1 MSRIDEPTV
10 AQTSWA
16 SNRARHL
23 FLIILITFMMLSSMA
38 ILRGVFLKGAGLDVL
53 WPEGLALFG
62 LATVILTF
70 ARLRYRVRLG

>member
-1 MSRIDEPTV
+1 MGGTRDNCVNVYV
-10 AQTSWA
+10 APM
-16 SNRARHL
+16 ARSK
-23 FLIILITFMMLSSMA
+23 TFMV
-38 ILRGVFLKGAGLDVL
+38 LRVSGAGLDVL

>member
-1 MSRIDEPTV
+1 
-10 AQTSWA
+10 
-16 SNRARHL
+16 
-23 FLIILITFMMLSSMA
+23 MMLSSMA
-38 ILRGVFLKGAGLDVL
+38 ILRGVILKGAGLDVL

>member
-1 MSRIDEPTV
+1 MVLRVS
-10 AQTSWA
+10 A
-16 SNRARHL
+16 
-23 FLIILITFMMLSSMA
+23 LIILITFMMLSSMA